1 MLFPFV
7 WVYEVRLYC
16 LYNVT
21 SFCVLL
27 CVCVVQMGS
36 THHFPTHLPHEI
48 HVQSVFLFLTS
59 CVFFYTVLNSVN
71 NHDQSSKCSSAV
83 LIFQSKPVKEKKKK
97 LHIKTQCDLA
107 LEWNDQKY
115 GTNKNLF
122 RDVAEKWLCRN
133 MKSFWICMENFIW

>member
-1 MLFPFV
+1 MKWGCIVCTMSLHS
-7 WVYEVRLYC
+7 VYCYVYVLYKWGQLITFLRTC
-16 LYNVT
+16 LMKYT
-21 SFCVLL
+21 CK
-27 CVCVVQMGS
+27 
-36 THHFPTHLPHEI
+36 
-48 HVQSVFLFLTS
+48 
-59 CVFFYTVLNSVN
+59 VFFYSWLLVSFFTLFWTVWTITIKR
-71 NHDQSSKCSSAV
+71 SKCSSAV